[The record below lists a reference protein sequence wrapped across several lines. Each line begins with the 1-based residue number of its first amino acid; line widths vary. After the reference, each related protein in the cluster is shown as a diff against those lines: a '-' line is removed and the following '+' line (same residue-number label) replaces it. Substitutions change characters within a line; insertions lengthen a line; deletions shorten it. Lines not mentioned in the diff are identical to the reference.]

1 LTIDSKAY
9 LEKLMNLTSWV
20 QLIIDVIT
28 EEIAQSIE
36 IENEF
41 QRPNSRNAE
50 IAEW

>member
-1 LTIDSKAY
+1 MSIDFKAY

-20 QLIIDVIT
+20 QLTIVLII
-28 EEIAQSIE
+28 EEIAESIE
-36 IENEF
+36 VENEF